1 MGLPASMALEVL
13 RPMDTADLW
22 RLILLLVCLAAS
34 AFFSASETAFIA
46 LPRPRLMH
54 LVSTGKPGANR
65 VNQLLQR
72 PEKFLATVLL
82 SNNLVN
88 TAMAVLGTALA
99 VSLIGSNNYQA
110 ILAATFGVTLVLLIF
125 GEALPK
131 TIAWNRSERVAFAL
145 SRPLNLVGIALTP
158 AVGVVQA
165 ITSAA
170 NKVLGISGGFP
181 QVGEE
186 EIRTLIAAGA
196 QLGTV
201 EVEEAALLEKV
212 FRFGDRQVHEIMTPR
227 PDIVWVEH
235 GTTLE
240 GFLPIYLEH
249 RHTRF
254 PVYQDT
260 TENIVG
266 VLAIKDV
273 LLALGRQQI
282 DSQSTVTELLRPAYF
297 VPETKSVS
305 STFGE
310 MQKSGCGLVLTVDE
324 FGGIAGLATLKQLLE
339 IIVGQVGEEG
349 VISEEVFVSVDEH
362 TFRVDAAV
370 GILEINDELNVGL
383 PEGSYQTVAG
393 FILDSL
399 GRIPEEGDIVEYGDI
414 RLTVKAMDGV
424 RIDKVELRR
433 LHAAQDAAKDESGQ

>member
-1 MGLPASMALEVL
+1 
-13 RPMDTADLW
+13 MDTADLL
-22 RLILLLVCLAAS
+22 RLILLLVCLAGS

-46 LPRPRLMH
+46 LPRPRLIH
-54 LVSTGKPGANR
+54 LVSTGAPGANR
-65 VNQLLQR
+65 VNRILQR

-110 ILAATFGVTLVLLIF
+110 ILAATFGVTLILLVF
-125 GEALPK
+125 GEAIPK
-131 TIAWNRSERVAFAL
+131 TIAWHRSERVAFAL
-145 SRPLNLVGIALTP
+145 SRPLNVVGTTLSP
-158 AVGVVQA
+158 AVGVLQA
-165 ITSAA
+165 FTSTI
-170 NKVLGISGGFP
+170 NRLLGIGGGLP
-181 QVGEE
+181 QVSEE

-196 QLGTV
+196 QSGTV

-227 PDIVWVEH
+227 PEIVWVDQ

-240 GFLPIYLEH
+240 EFLPIYMEH

-254 PVYQDT
+254 PVYSGT
-260 TENIVG
+260 TENIIG
-266 VLAIKDV
+266 ILAIKDV

-282 DSQSTVTELLRPAYF
+282 NLQSSITELLRPAYF

-310 MQKSGCGLVLTVDE
+310 MQQSGFSLVLTVDE
-324 FGGIAGLATLKQLLE
+324 FGGIAGLATIKQLLE
-339 IIVGQVGEEG
+339 IIVGQVSEEG
-349 VISEEVFVSVDEH
+349 VIPEEAFVPVDDD
-362 TFRVDAAV
+362 TYRVDAGV
-370 GILEINDELNVGL
+370 GIVEINDELGVGL

-399 GRIPEEGDIVEYGDI
+399 GRIPDEGDIVEIDNI

-433 LHAAQDAAKDESGQ
+433 SQSARDGMEDGTQDGCG